1 MKISVS
7 KPNTALLAATL
18 RKVRAREARIL
29 ANDIFR
35 GVKDLTPVDTG
46 TAKRGWRLLTRQSNY
61 EIINNVPYIGI
72 LDKGRHMTSRGMRG
86 SNQAPQGMTGPT
98 LRQLSTRRKLK

>member
-7 KPNTALLAATL
+7 KPNTVLLAATL
-18 RKVRAREARIL
+18 RKVRAIEARAI

-35 GVKDLTPVDTG
+35 GVKDKTPVDTG
-46 TAKRGWRLLTRQSNY
+46 RAKRGWRLLTKSKNY
-61 EIINNVPYIGI
+61 EITNNVPYIGV

-98 LRQLSTRRKLK
+98 LREIRTRRRVR